1 MSFLDPYVTL
11 LESRISY
18 SRLQASRFAKEVA
31 DDYNPIHDVEAK
43 RFCVPGDLLFA
54 TLLVRRGLFP
64 KMHFSFAG
72 MVGDEVPLEI
82 REETPGD
89 LCMRDERGKEYLH
102 AQFSGAPRQDPELI
116 EQLVRG
122 YVRFSGHNFPHI
134 LGPLMAESGMMI
146 NIERPLVIYESM
158 TLDLQVPELR
168 QPELELA
175 GATLQV
181 EGKRGNALLTF
192 RFVEGGKTV
201 GTGEKRM
208 VLSGLKPY
216 EAAGMEAMIE
226 EYDRRKRDRVV

>member
-1 MSFLDPYVTL
+1 
-11 LESRISY
+11 
-18 SRLQASRFAKEVA
+18 
-31 DDYNPIHDVEAK
+31 
-43 RFCVPGDLLFA
+43 
-54 TLLVRRGLFP
+54 
-64 KMHFSFAG
+64 
-72 MVGDEVPLEI
+72 
-82 REETPGD
+82 
-89 LCMRDERGKEYLH
+89 
-102 AQFSGAPRQDPELI
+102 
-116 EQLVRG
+116 
-122 YVRFSGHNFPHI
+122 
-134 LGPLMAESGMMI
+134 MMI